1 MLIESNIPLEIMK
14 TVDEIWMD
22 KFNEAKKYYECKGVF
37 PKEKGGVNDLGKWFN
52 RQFTECWNKLD
63 E

>member
-1 MLIESNIPLEIMK
+1 MK

-22 KFNEAKKYYECKGVF
+22 KFNEVKKYYECKGTF

-52 RQFTECWNKLD
+52 R
-63 E
+63 